1 MKRWALRVILAIA
14 LFFGLLLSS
23 GTSFAA
29 KVSRVSIKRN
39 AAVSKVAAG
48 APRAMAPAKNYI
60 VVLKDG
66 SSVSRLNKEN
76 IFTDFKVQPK
86 NAYKS
91 ALRGFSANLT
101 GEDLARLRQDPRVK
115 FISED
120 REVQITANQFPAIN
134 RSPSFSAYPP
144 KQKKPTGISRINAPH
159 ITNKGA
165 SIGVAV
171 IDTGIDLDH
180 PDLKENIV
188 ANTSCILT
196 APTGDDDHGHGSHV
210 AGTIAAPD
218 NKIGVLGVA
227 PKAKLIAVKVLNSG
241 GSGQWSEVICG
252 VDWVTAH
259 AAEYNIK
266 VANMS
271 LGGWGSSDNNC
282 GNTNNDALHQ
292 ALCNSAAAGV
302 TYVVAAGNSGS
313 NASGFVPAAYDDT
326 LITVSALA
334 DSDGIPGGQGPDTS
348 RGPDDTFATFS
359 NYGQAVDIGAPGVDI
374 FSTFKNGLFHT
385 YSGTSMASPHVA
397 GSAAAY
403 LGIYPGSTW
412 QNVRDGLRAVAEPL
426 GSGHTDPSGNHP
438 EPIVRLNF

>member
-1 MKRWALRVILAIA
+1 MKRGVLRAILAGA
-14 LFFGLLLSS
+14 LFFGLLASY
-23 GTSFAA
+23 GTSFAS
-29 KVSRVSIKRN
+29 KTPRVSIKRS
-39 AAVSKVAAG
+39 AASSKLTVG
-48 APRAMAPAKNYI
+48 ASMVLAPAKDYI

-66 SSVSRLNKEN
+66 ASVSRLDKEN
-76 IFTDFKVQPK
+76 IFRDFKVQPK
-86 NAYKS
+86 LAYKS
-91 ALRGFSANLT
+91 ALRGFSAKLT
-101 GEDLARLRQDPRVK
+101 GEDFARLKQDQRVK

-120 REVQITANQFPAIN
+120 REVRITADQFPAIS

-159 ITNKGA
+159 AAYKGA
-165 SIGVAV
+165 GIGVAV

-188 ANTSCILT
+188 ADTSCISHV
-196 APTGDDDHGHGSHV
+196 ATGDDDMGHGSHV

-218 NKIGVLGVA
+218 NKIGVVGVA
-227 PKAKLIAVKVLNSG
+227 PEAHLIAVKVLNSF
-241 GSGQWSEVICG
+241 GSGSWSDVICG
-252 VDWVTAH
+252 IDWVTAH
-259 AAEYNIK
+259 ATEYNIK

-282 GNTNNDALHQ
+282 GNTNNDAFHQ
-292 ALCNSAAAGV
+292 ALCNSVAAGV

-359 NYGQAVDIGAPGVDI
+359 NYGAAVDIGAPGVDI

-397 GSAAAY
+397 GSAAVYIEAHP
-403 LGIYPGSTW
+403 GIIW
-412 QNVRDGLRAVAEPL
+412 QDVRDGLRALAEPL